1 MRKAVVFCLV
11 DMYMVR
17 NPPAHLSGFSSLTPP
32 PLFLFHVGLQNLG
45 MDLVPHLK
53 ALNTSQI
60 KLVQIYINRK
70 VADKVDLEVMVA
82 QCGQGL

>member
-1 MRKAVVFCLV
+1 
-11 DMYMVR
+11 
-17 NPPAHLSGFSSLTPP
+17 
-32 PLFLFHVGLQNLG
+32 

-82 QCGQGL
+82 QCGQG